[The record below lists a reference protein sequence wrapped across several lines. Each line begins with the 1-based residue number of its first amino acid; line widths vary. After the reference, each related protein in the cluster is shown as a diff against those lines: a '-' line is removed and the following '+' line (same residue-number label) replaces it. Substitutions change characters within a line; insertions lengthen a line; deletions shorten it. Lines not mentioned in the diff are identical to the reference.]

1 MTDALIGWLILGGI
15 VVLIMLFKRKKP
27 PSIPHANNLRR
38 HGQVRTF
45 RNRPARDDH
54 GERAKQG
61 GRIPCE
67 CRDFGGGPRVLLVC
81 DPLMTAKD
89 YLIAGAV
96 LLVGWFLISRP
107 LTREELAARRRQ
119 PTGTQKL
126 MRLMVF
132 GGCVWFAWWV
142 LSTHCGGGC

>member
-1 MTDALIGWLILGGI
+1 
-15 VVLIMLFKRKKP
+15 
-27 PSIPHANNLRR
+27 
-38 HGQVRTF
+38 
-45 RNRPARDDH
+45 
-54 GERAKQG
+54 
-61 GRIPCE
+61 
-67 CRDFGGGPRVLLVC
+67 
-81 DPLMTAKD
+81 MTAKD